1 MVIGQ
6 GRRLQASE
14 PVKPIVFGESFPRSS
29 IDVLTG
35 PTDRVSFAYP
45 TRPDQLVLK
54 DFSLTIQ
61 PGTSIAIS
69 GESGSGKSTITALLL
84 RYYDPAAG
92 GKVMYGEETLRDLS
106 PESWRERVAVVD
118 QEPILFQMSVR
129 R

>member
-14 PVKPIVFGESFPRSS
+14 PVKPIVFGESISRLSL
-29 IDVLTG
+29 DVLMVT
-35 PTDRVSFAYP
+35 TDRVSFAYP

-92 GKVMYGEETLRDLS
+92 GKVMYGEEPLKDLS

-118 QEPILFQMSVR
+118 QEPILFQMSVCR
-129 R
+129 